1 MVKAPANTGKDTNNS
16 TEATTKHQQKRG
28 ILKGFFWAA
37 VLIHPTVHIKLIE
50 PNILPIPA
58 ICKLN
63 IAKST
68 PGVE

>member
-1 MVKAPANTGKDTNNS
+1 MVKAPAKTGKETSNN
-16 TEATTKHQQKRG
+16 TEAITKHQQNKG

-50 PNILPIPA
+50 PNMLPIPA
-58 ICKLN
+58 MCKLK

>member
-1 MVKAPANTGKDTNNS
+1 MVNAPARTGKETSNNM
-16 TEATTKHQQKRG
+16 EATTKHQQNKG

-37 VLIHPTVHIKLIE
+37 VLIHPTVHMKLIE
-50 PNILPIPA
+50 PNMLPIPA
-58 ICKLN
+58 ICKLR

>member
-1 MVKAPANTGKDTNNS
+1 MVKAPAKTGRDINRRIL
-16 TEATTKHQQKRG
+16 ATTRHQQYKG

-37 VLIHPTVHIKLIE
+37 HLIQPTVHIKFIE
-50 PNILPIPA
+50 PSILPIPA
-58 ICKLN
+58 MCRLN